1 MARFSEII
9 GHEQIVEHLQNAIRM
24 KKISHAY
31 ILDGEEGA
39 GKNLLAVAFAQT
51 LQCEKGEAEPC
62 GQCHS
67 CRQSESG
74 NQPDIIRVTHE
85 KPGSIGVE
93 EIRAQLCSD
102 IQVRPY
108 SSPYKI
114 YIVDEAEKMTVQAQ
128 NALLKTIEEP
138 PAYGVILLLTTN
150 ADAFLPTI
158 LSRCVT
164 LKLRPV
170 KDSLVRSYLMEQL
183 QIPDYQADVC
193 VAFARGNIGKA
204 RKLAQSEH
212 FHELKEHALHMVR
225 HIGEMELWE
234 ITEGIRK
241 VADYKTDVND
251 YLDLMMLW
259 YRDVLLF
266 KATRQVKGLV
276 FSEEINYISAQ
287 ASKSSY
293 EGLECIIQALEKA
306 KVRLK
311 ANVNFELTMEL
322 LLLTIKEN

>member
-1 MARFSEII
+1 MAGFSEIL
-9 GHEQIVEHLQNAIRM
+9 GHEQIIEHLQNAIQM
-24 KKISHAY
+24 KKVSHAY

-39 GKNLLAVAFAQT
+39 GKMMLARAFAQT
-51 LQCEKGEAEPC
+51 LQCERGGTEPC
-62 GQCHS
+62 GECHS
-67 CRQSESG
+67 CKQALSG
-74 NQPDIIRVTHE
+74 NQPDIITVSHE
-85 KPGSIGVE
+85 KPASIGVE
-93 EIRAQLCSD
+93 EIRGQLCGD
-102 IQVRPY
+102 IQIKPY

-170 KDSLVRSYLMEQL
+170 KSEVIRAYLMEKY

-193 VAFARGNIGKA
+193 TAFARGNVGKA
-204 RKLAQSEH
+204 QRLAQSEQ
-212 FHELKEHALHMVR
+212 FAELKDHLIHLLRHLRDMEIYELTEAVR
-225 HIGEMELWE
+225 SASEYKAEIG
-234 ITEGIRK
+234 
-241 VADYKTDVND
+241 D
-251 YLDLMMLW
+251 YLDLMALW
-259 YRDVLLF
+259 FRDVLLF
-266 KATRQVKGLV
+266 KATRQIEGLV
-276 FSEEINYISAQ
+276 FAEEIGDISAQ
-287 ASKSSY
+287 AQKSSY
-293 EGLECIIQALEKA
+293 EGLERILKALEKA

-322 LLLTIKEN
+322 LMLTIKEN